1 MILFFG
7 SLFFGCLVFCLLFVF
22 CLFVCVFFLE
32 APQWIRDQESHTLCS
47 DSKCTTLQLQPWAS
61 HLTSQSL
68 GFFSCE
74 TGKLSEAPWPP
85 TCVSMKL
92 LNFKL
97 LSPSRALCLIL
108 CPFPPLLQRALQT
121 TEASGSIKPGSC
133 GLSVDIDLT
142 LRQHTRTEWSIC
154 DLPHY
159 FSSISV
165 G

>member
-1 MILFFG
+1 MIAFFWLFVFWLFG
-7 SLFFGCLVFCLLFVF
+7 FFCLFFVF
-22 CLFVCVFFLE
+22 CLFVCVFLE
-32 APQWIRDQESHTLCS
+32 ATQWIRDREADTLCS
-47 DSKCTTLQLQPWAS
+47 DPKCTTLQLQPWAS

-92 LNFKL
+92 LNFKR

-108 CPFPPLLQRALQT
+108 CPFSPLLQRALQT

-133 GLSVDIDLT
+133 GLSVDVDLT

-159 FSSISV
+159 FQ
-165 G
+165 